1 MIHAFFNA
9 DLVHYR
15 FSWLILTSNCSL
27 AGGVSRSM
35 LIESYDW
42 QLIALSILQYANR
55 VSCIWFIHTQWA
67 LTISL
72 FKSPLSFILMGTA
85 WRWFQIIKLSLVCFS
100 RISRVLLAG
109 VPIMSSN
116 QASSGNSWTPGD
128 FEHPNEALQRAV
140 RVSLAFAFSMPTI
153 AVALRI
159 WARKLTGSKLFLD
172 DYLIMIALVWIHF
185 LCDVVELSTDWSGI
199 VVAFQI
205 WLFHWGDDT

>member
-128 FEHPNEALQRAV
+128 FEHPNEALQRA
-140 RVSLAFAFSMPTI
+140 
-153 AVALRI
+153 
-159 WARKLTGSKLFLD
+159 